1 MNHLPILPIL
11 LPMFAG
17 ALLLL
22 MARSSMSLKRGLSL
36 LATLAQLP
44 LALMLISQ
52 ADSATTVYALGN
64 WAPPFGIV
72 LVVDR
77 LAALMLGVTAV
88 LAACVILYACRGD
101 DGMGRNFH
109 AIFQFQL
116 MGITG
121 AFLTGDLF
129 NLFVF
134 FEILLIASYAL
145 LLHGAGSA
153 RVRAGLHYVVLNL
166 FGSALFLIAV
176 GTLYGITGTLNM
188 ADMALRVAALS
199 PADAPLAGA
208 AGMLLLI
215 VFGLKSAIFPL
226 YFWLPKAYSSAS
238 APVAALFA
246 IMTKVGLY
254 SILRVYTLIFG
265 AEAGV
270 LAHLASDWLWPV
282 ALITIALGAIGTL
295 AAASLGGL
303 VSYLIV
309 VSVGTLLAGF
319 AIGTQEAIAASL
331 YYLIHTTW
339 ISAALFLIAGIISR
353 LRGPRFGS
361 RLIAGP
367 QMEHG
372 TLLSGLFFIAA
383 IAVIGMPPLSGFLG
397 KVMLLVSAGTGTQ
410 AALLYP
416 ALMGSSLVVLVAMS
430 RAGTTLFWRYDA
442 VPAVVEPLD
451 WARLLAAMVLLAG
464 SPLMV
469 IFASPVLDY
478 LNAAAA
484 QLLTPADYIEQVMS
498 TVPVVNGG
506 RP

>member
-11 LPMFAG
+11 VPMFAG

-22 MARSSMSLKRGLSL
+22 LARSSMRRKRSLSL
-36 LATLAQLP
+36 IATLVQVP
-44 LALMLISQ
+44 LALMLMSQ
-52 ADSATTVYALGN
+52 ADVGTTVYALGN

-77 LAALMLGVTAV
+77 LAALMLGVAAV
-88 LAACVILYACRGD
+88 LASGVIIYAIRGD
-101 DGMGRNFH
+101 DGLGRNFH
-109 AIFQFQL
+109 ALFQFQL

-188 ADMALRVAALS
+188 ADMALRVAAL
-199 PADAPLAGA
+199 PAADAPLAGA

-226 YFWLPKAYSSAS
+226 YFWLPKAYSAAT

-265 AEAGV
+265 AQAGL
-270 LAHLASDWLWPV
+270 LANLANDWLWPV
-282 ALITIALGAIGTL
+282 ALVTIALGAIGAL
-295 AAASLGGL
+295 AAASLSGL

-339 ISAALFLIAGIISR
+339 ITGALFLFAGIISR

-361 RLIAGP
+361 RLIPGP
-367 QMEHG
+367 QMEHNK
-372 TLLSGLFFIAA
+372 LCSALFFIAA
-383 IAVIGMPPLSGFLG
+383 ISVIGMPPLSGFLG
-397 KVMLLVSAGTGTQ
+397 KLMLLVASGTGVQ

-416 ALMGSSLVVLVAMS
+416 ALLCGSLVVLVAMS
-430 RAGTTLFWRYDA
+430 RAGTTLFWRYEA
-442 VPAVVEPLD
+442 VPAVAEPLD
-451 WARLLAAMVLLAG
+451 RARLLAVLGLLAG
-464 SPLMV
+464 SPLLV

-478 LNAAAA
+478 LAATAA
-484 QLLTPADYIEQVMS
+484 QLLSPAGYIEQVMS
-498 TVPVVNGG
+498 TMSVGEGG
-506 RP
+506 QP